1 MYGSGRN
8 SPKPRCVASCPY
20 RPSLRLLICRGNWH
34 TGRAEHDFQA
44 SRLSITH
51 TRNRCCQAKL
61 EHGREDAAARSEGNP
76 TLRCCAAGGQ
86 SSARPTPYQYR
97 PHCRFQDIQTSKRSS
112 LYPYSPCSYSTRREA
127 TRRLASTR
135 PICRQDVT
143 EILRNHSVK
152 LPQAMRHERR
162 CCTASFCA
170 SRPRPER
177 PLSVCADAVVGN
189 ELSVV
194 HWHFVSFLGRRR
206 PSLPYRFLGIPGVGF
221 PHGLR

>member
-1 MYGSGRN
+1 MEPIEVIDRP
-8 SPKPRCVASCPY
+8 PKDAV
-20 RPSLRLLICRGNWH
+20 
-34 TGRAEHDFQA
+34 QA
-44 SRLSITH
+44 LMLSITH

-76 TLRCCAAGGQ
+76 TLRCCAAGEQ

-127 TRRLASTR
+127 TRRLASAR

-152 LPQAMRHERR
+152 LPQAMRHDRKETWRI
-162 CCTASFCA
+162 CA
-170 SRPRPER
+170 SAWQ
-177 PLSVCADAVVGN
+177 LK
-189 ELSVV
+189 
-194 HWHFVSFLGRRR
+194 LGG
-206 PSLPYRFLGIPGVGF
+206 SSGVR
-221 PHGLR
+221 H

>member
-1 MYGSGRN
+1 MSCDLTIRFKLRDVAAHSPPSN
-8 SPKPRCVASCPY
+8 S
-20 RPSLRLLICRGNWH
+20 
-34 TGRAEHDFQA
+34 AEHDCQA

-76 TLRCCAAGGQ
+76 TLRCCAAGEQ

-127 TRRLASTR
+127 TRRLASAR

-152 LPQAMRHERR
+152 LPQAMRHDRKETRR
-162 CCTASFCA
+162 ICA
-170 SRPRPER
+170 S
-177 PLSVCADAVVGN
+177 A
-189 ELSVV
+189 
-194 HWHFVSFLGRRR
+194 W
-206 PSLPYRFLGIPGVGF
+206 
-221 PHGLR
+221 